1 MLFRIGAKYAF
12 FTPPLFC
19 IGVKY
24 PFFDPMLHH
33 SGANPE
39 RKVEKLENIQPFSP
53 LFATRA
59 TFAVSTQTVAPS
71 CSR

>member
-1 MLFRIGAKYAF
+1 M
-12 FTPPLFC
+12 
-19 IGVKY
+19 GVKY
-24 PFFDPMLHH
+24 PFFAPMLHH

>member
-1 MLFRIGAKYAF
+1 MLFRIGVKYTS
-12 FTPPLFC
+12 FTPPLYN